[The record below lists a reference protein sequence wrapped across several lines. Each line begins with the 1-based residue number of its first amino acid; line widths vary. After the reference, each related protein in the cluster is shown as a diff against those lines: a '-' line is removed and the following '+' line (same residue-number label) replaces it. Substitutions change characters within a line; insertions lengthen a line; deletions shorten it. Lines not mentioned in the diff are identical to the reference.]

1 MSGFGPGL
9 VPRLGDRPRTSAGV
23 PHRQLNQHATPRLW
37 NDLADAIFAL
47 PGVVEGLSSV
57 GTPHSRAVFLADL
70 LEPLSAE
77 TSLAPITERLEP
89 VHLHGVE
96 DTSLHLCLPADRA
109 HEVCIFGW
117 GEPHRYSA
125 RPTDIMVYGPRDTEE
140 LQAVLGL
147 VRESL
152 AFARGTA

>member
-1 MSGFGPGL
+1 MSGFAPEFIT
-9 VPRLGDRPRTSAGV
+9 RLGDRPRTSTEV

-37 NDLADAIFAL
+37 NALAEAVFAL
-47 PGVVEGLSSV
+47 PGVVEGQSFV
-57 GTPHSRAVFLADL
+57 GTSSSRAVFLEDL
-70 LEPLSAE
+70 LEPRSAN

-89 VHLHGVE
+89 VHLHGIE

-117 GEPHRYSA
+117 GEPHRFGR
-125 RPTDIMVYGPRDTEE
+125 RPTDIMVYGPRDLEE
-140 LQAVLGL
+140 VEVVLGL

-152 AFARGTA
+152 AFARETE